1 MSGVAKKN
9 ENAGRRVFTIEWHVD
24 YWNQLGYHDPFS
36 HRDYSKRQRA
46 YARATGQRGVFT
58 PHVMV
63 NTETQR
69 PVSSSFLQR
78 TIDHA
83 LDDPAPASV
92 TLVAGD
98 DRIRYQT
105 QGGGPG
111 ARLHLVL
118 VEDGL
123 TSGPIPRG
131 ENAGETLHHHATARW
146 LKTVPAGNGEVPVE
160 IPTGVKRDH
169 ARFLGLLQ
177 NAKTMKLYAVTS
189 LDADF

>member
-1 MSGVAKKN
+1 M
-9 ENAGRRVFTIEWHVD
+9 FTIEWHVD
-24 YWNQLGYHDPFS
+24 YWNDLGYLDPFS
-36 HRDYSKRQRA
+36 HRDYSRRQRA

-78 TIDHA
+78 SIDQA
-83 LDDPAPASV
+83 LDAGAKASV
-92 TLVAGD
+92 TLRGQDGTLHYETA
-98 DRIRYQT
+98 
-105 QGGGPG
+105 GGGSG
-111 ARLHLVL
+111 GELHLVL

-146 LKTVPAGNGEVPVE
+146 LKTVPAGTGDVTVE
-160 IPTGVKRDH
+160 IPEGVRRSH

-177 NAKTMKLYAVTS
+177 DAKTMKLYAVTS
-189 LDADF
+189 IDAEF